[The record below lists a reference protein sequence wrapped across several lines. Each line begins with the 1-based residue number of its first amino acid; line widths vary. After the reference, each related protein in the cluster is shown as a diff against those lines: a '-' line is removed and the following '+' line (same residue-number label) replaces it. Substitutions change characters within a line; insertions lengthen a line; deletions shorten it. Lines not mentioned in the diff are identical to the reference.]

1 MVGLALVNNLN
12 IMPFSAIGAG
22 WLTLKIMAKKFTS
35 PRCLTMI
42 VALMFLSMWLPA
54 MAEPFNSSFLSFEL
68 NDEGTGYTVRGAYEG
83 VPKPSGDVVIP
94 AEYNGLPVVKIADL
108 GFANWNKFTT
118 LSLPNTIKEIGY
130 KAFEYCSAMTT
141 LTIEEGSTLTTIG
154 QNAFYSCKKLGEV
167 SLPGTVTTMGQLAFG
182 NTGLVTVT
190 LGEGIPEIPAHAF
203 NSSSNL
209 KNINFPESCTK
220 IGAYAFSGCAFEAL
234 ALPTTITEIG
244 DGAFA
249 SCTQLTALDINVP
262 TIGAEAFSYCS
273 AIQTLKIGK
282 DVASIGDLAFAN
294 CGALNS
300 IEVAAENAVYDS
312 RESCNALVNT
322 ATNTIITGSSA
333 TTVPASVTAIGD
345 FAFSTCQITTLTV
358 PGNVATIGASA
369 FYNCGSLESV
379 VLPAGLTRIEDS
391 TFYGCYSLANIE
403 IPDGVTYIG
412 KEAFSSCSAITAIT
426 LPEGIEE
433 YGEYAFYGTGLTSVT
448 SARATAVEADTELF
462 GYTGCSVYTDATLT
476 VPFGSRFSYYTTTP
490 WRQFSNIEEGIGNR
504 VLSAPE
510 FSVAGG
516 TYDDDVTLAIT
527 NPNDRGKIYYYTT
540 YEGTVREYT
549 STIKLT
555 SPFNGDVVAIVV
567 DGDDISECT
576 MQYYDVNIPSLGIT
590 VGGIQVNEKNKGNVL
605 GDYSVRYDDKSRIL
619 YLSSANI
626 SCKGEPNGIEIDD
639 SSITI
644 MLSGNNYISGAD
656 FGIMTGYYGSGT
668 LTIAG
673 TDSETDALFIEPSS
687 DWGEGIYVYLSNLK
701 VENCKLVINGGANG
715 IMMKAGEGVY
725 DGGLEIDNARVDLTA
740 FNSAISGV
748 FRFTL
753 GEGLSILEPEGA
765 EFVACGDKGNF
776 DNIQVDGVVQ
786 NHVLIGKTGTGVEGI
801 NAAQPAADGAIY
813 DIQGRRLERIT
824 QPGFYIV
831 GGQKVLVK

>member
-1 MVGLALVNNLN
+1 
-12 IMPFSAIGAG
+12 
-22 WLTLKIMAKKFTS
+22 MAKKFTS

-54 MAEPFNSSFLSFEL
+54 SAEPFNSSFLSFEL
-68 NDEGTGYTVRGAYEG
+68 NGEGTGYIVRGVYEG
-83 VPKPSGDVVIP
+83 SQKPSGDVIIP
-94 AEYNGLPVVKIADL
+94 AEHNGLPVVKIADL
-108 GFANWNKFTT
+108 GFANWNKFST
-118 LSLPNTIKEIGY
+118 LTLPNTIKEIGY
-130 KAFEYCSAMTT
+130 KAFEYCSAMET
-141 LTIEEGSTLTTIG
+141 LTIAEGSGLTTIG
-154 QNAFYSCKKLGEV
+154 ENAFYSCKKLGEV

-190 LGEGIPEIPAHAF
+190 LGEGITEIPAHSFYA
-203 NSSSNL
+203 SSNL

-220 IGAYAFSGCAFEAL
+220 IGNYAFLGCAFEEL
-234 ALPTTITEIG
+234 VFPTTIAEIG

-262 TIGAEAFSYCS
+262 TIGSEAFSYCS

-282 DVASIGDLAFAN
+282 DVASIGDLAFAH

-300 IEVAAENAVYDS
+300 IEVAAENAAYDS

-322 ATNTIITGSSA
+322 ATNTILTGSKA
-333 TTVPASVTAIGD
+333 TTIPASVTAIGD
-345 FAFSTCQITTLTV
+345 FAFSTCQITTFTI
-358 PGNVATIGASA
+358 PDNVATIGASA

-391 TFYGCYSLANIE
+391 TFYGCSSLANIT

-412 KEAFSSCSAITAIT
+412 KEAFSYCSAITAII
-426 LPEGIEE
+426 LPEGIGE
-433 YGEYAFYGTGLTSVT
+433 YGDNAFYGTGLTSVT
-448 SARATAVEADTELF
+448 SLRATAVEANDELF

-476 VPFGSRFSYYTTTP
+476 VPFGSRFSYYITTP
-490 WRQFSNIEEGIGNR
+490 WSKFSNLKEGIGNI
-504 VLSAPE
+504 VLTAPT
-510 FSVAGG
+510 FSVDGG
-516 TYDDDVTLAIT
+516 TYDDDVTLEIT
-527 NPNDRGKIYYYTT
+527 NPNDRGKIYYYTSNDR
-540 YEGTVREYT
+540 TVREYT
-549 STIKLT
+549 TSIKLT
-555 SPFNGDVVAIVV
+555 SPFNGDVIAIVI

-576 MQYYDVNIPSLGIT
+576 VQYYDVNIPSLGIT
-590 VGGIQVNEKNKGNVL
+590 VGGVQVNEKNKGNVL

-626 SCKGEPNGIEIDD
+626 ECKGTPYGIEIDD

-644 MLSGNNYISGAD
+644 MLSGNNYISGVD

-673 TDSETDALFIEPSS
+673 TDSETDALFIEPSV

-701 VENCKLVINGGANG
+701 VENCKLVTNGGQHG
-715 IMMKAGEGVY
+715 ITMKAGEGVI
-725 DGGLEIDNARVDLTA
+725 DGGLEISNASVDLTA
-740 FNSAISGV
+740 GNSAISGV

-753 GEGLSILEPEGA
+753 GEGLTILEPEGA
-765 EFVACGDKGNF
+765 EFVACDGNF

-801 NAAQPAADGAIY
+801 NAAQPATDGAIY
-813 DIQGRRLERIT
+813 DINGRRLERIT

-831 GGQKVLVK
+831 